1 MIHIERQMAR
11 ETECEMAKGYIVEE
25 LRVTG
30 GSIRLRDSITDELVD
45 VATTRRNFVAG
56 GT

>member
-1 MIHIERQMAR
+1 
-11 ETECEMAKGYIVEE
+11 MAKGYIVEK

-30 GSIRLRDSITDELVD
+30 GSIRLRDSSTG
-45 VATTRRNFVAG
+45 RNFVAG

>member
-25 LRVTG
+25 LRVKG

>member
-1 MIHIERQMAR
+1 
-11 ETECEMAKGYIVEE
+11 MAKAYIVEE

-30 GSIRLRDSITDELVD
+30 GSMRLHDSITDALVD